1 MLRSRRAA
9 SGRPASSESDTFEV
23 ETPGDAALDELNA
36 GIVTQ
41 RAKSARPAHPAV
53 DGGVRGPRAL
63 CTLRHNA
70 RIQLVERGVAGRLD
84 FERIALAR
92 RRAAARCAAAAE
104 HRRGAADS
112 WK

>member
-53 DGGVRGPRAL
+53 DGDDPRRKTTLKGPMRAQN
-63 CTLRHNA
+63 RSA
-70 RIQLVERGVAGRLD
+70 RLSGGQKASSQFKGCLLYTSPSPR
-84 FERIALAR
+84 
-92 RRAAARCAAAAE
+92 
-104 HRRGAADS
+104 DS
-112 WK
+112 